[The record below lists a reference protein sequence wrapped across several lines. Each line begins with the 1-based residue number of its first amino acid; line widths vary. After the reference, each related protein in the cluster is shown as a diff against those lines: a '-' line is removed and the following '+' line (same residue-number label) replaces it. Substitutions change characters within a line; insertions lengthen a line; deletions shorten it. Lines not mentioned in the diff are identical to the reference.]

1 MLQPLL
7 ELDWRGMID
16 LECSEGLGS
25 RITGGGCGGGE
36 GRWPWKSL
44 QSKQVSLGA
53 RDSI

>member
-25 RITGGGCGGGE
+25 RITGGGCGGG
-36 GRWPWKSL
+36 GRTMAL
-44 QSKQVSLGA
+44 EVSA
-53 RDSI
+53 E